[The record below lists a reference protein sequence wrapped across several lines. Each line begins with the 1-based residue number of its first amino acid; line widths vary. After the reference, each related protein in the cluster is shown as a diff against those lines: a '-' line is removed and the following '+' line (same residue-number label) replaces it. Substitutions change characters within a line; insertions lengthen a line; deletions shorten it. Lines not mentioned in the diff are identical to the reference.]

1 METLTQEQKLVKYAE
16 QNNCENLPIK
26 VSENITKIRKLF
38 ADVIKIRDSYNVQM
52 KKLINACE
60 NNDIEFVNSDVFG
73 DEAAR
78 QQGNIANESIRLCQR
93 DNDRLNCR

>member
-16 QNNCENLPIK
+16 ENNCENLPIK

-52 KKLINACE
+52 KKLLIVMFLV
-60 NNDIEFVNSDVFG
+60 IQMIQVF
-73 DEAAR
+73 
-78 QQGNIANESIRLCQR
+78 
-93 DNDRLNCR
+93 